1 MAEISCVGSLEGADQ
16 LYQIYVI
23 RSGTSQYW
31 TLKITVRKPFY
42 PNVTL
47 SGTKVWISSNPQELL
62 S

>member
-47 SGTKVWISSNPQELL
+47 SGTKV
-62 S
+62 